1 MLQERGQSGASTTRD
16 VPHPAS
22 TALSRSATPVSRRFC
37 HTTVFVGH
45 TVCSQDIRNHLL
57 EARDSLLSTL
67 RTNHTSPLGPT
78 TQQVTEKKDQGRMG
92 NRERHHVSF
101 FCLFWFL
108 LHRLTFCPRFKSY
121 LMSRGWTML
130 KEKRHTGTS
139 TMRDGSQPTSSPKAS
154 RRLSFFSCSPK
165 SS

>member
-22 TALSRSATPVSRRFC
+22 TALSGSANSVLRRFC
-37 HTTVFVGH
+37 HTTVFVGQ
-45 TVCSQDIRNHLL
+45 TVCSQVFRNHVL
-57 EARDSLLSTL
+57 EARGSLLSTL
-67 RTNHTSPLGPT
+67 RTNHTSPLGLT
-78 TQQVTEKKDQGRMG
+78 TQQVTEKKIKALMG
-92 NRERHHVSF
+92 NRERRHVF
-101 FCLFWFL
+101 VCLLFL

-121 LMSRGWTML
+121 LMTRGWTVL
-130 KEKRHTGTS
+130 KEKRHTGAS

-154 RRLSFFSCSPK
+154 RRLSFFPCSPK